1 MTDPRAILRQA
12 GLSPKKSFGQNFLVA
27 PHATEAI
34 ARACVPDDEV
44 GRAMVVEIGAGT
56 GVLTAELGAR
66 ARVVVA
72 IERDRDLVPLLTR
85 AFAERPNVRVVE
97 GDAVTAPLGE
107 LLGDEP
113 PRVLC
118 GNLPYQLTG
127 RLLSLATE
135 HAARLERAVF
145 MVQAEVGE
153 RILAAPGTKEYGALS
168 VFVTA
173 AFDARR
179 VLRVSRG
186 CFFPSP
192 DVESCVLELLP
203 RSARI
208 DETDRFRRVVK
219 AAFAQRRK
227 TLRNAWRALG
237 TMDELENAARAAG
250 TTLDARGEIL
260 SADQFAKA
268 ASTFPR

>member
-1 MTDPRAILRQA
+1 
-12 GLSPKKSFGQNFLVA
+12 
-27 PHATEAI
+27 
-34 ARACVPDDEV
+34 
-44 GRAMVVEIGAGT
+44 VVEIGAGT
-56 GVLTAELGAR
+56 GVLTAALSAR
-66 ARVVVA
+66 ARAVVA

-85 AFAERPNVRVVE
+85 AFAERANVRVVE
-97 GDAVTAPLGE
+97 ADAVTAPLAE
-107 LLGDEP
+107 LLGDEA

-135 HAARLERAVF
+135 HVARLERAVF

-179 VLRVSRG
+179 VLKVSRG
-186 CFFPSP
+186 CFFPAP
-192 DVESCVLELLP
+192 DVESCVLELVP
-203 RSARI
+203 RRARI
-208 DETDRFRRVVK
+208 EETEKFRKVVK

-237 TMDELENAARAAG
+237 TLEELQDAARAAG
-250 TTLDARGEIL
+250 TTLDARGEVL
-260 SADQFAKA
+260 TADQFARA
-268 ASTFPR
+268 AQALPD

>member
-1 MTDPRAILRQA
+1 MSDPRTILRQA

-34 ARACVPDDEV
+34 ARACVPDAEV
-44 GRAMVVEIGAGT
+44 GRATVVEIGAGT
-56 GVLTAELGAR
+56 GVLTAPLAER
-66 ARVVVA
+66 ARVLVA

-85 AFAERPNVRVVE
+85 AFAERPSVRIVE
-97 GDAVTAPLGE
+97 ADAVTAPLDE
-107 LLGDEP
+107 LLGDEA

-153 RILAAPGTKEYGALS
+153 RILASPGTKEYGALS

-179 VLRVSRG
+179 VLKVSRG
-186 CFFPSP
+186 CFYPSP
-192 DVESCVLELLP
+192 DVESCVLELVP

-208 DETDRFRRVVK
+208 EETERFRSVVK
-219 AAFAQRRK
+219 AAFGQRRK
-227 TLRNAWRALG
+227 TLRNTWRALG
-237 TMDELENAARAAG
+237 TAEELANAARAAG
-250 TTLDARGEIL
+250 TTLDARGETL
-260 SADQFAKA
+260 TADQFAA
-268 ASTFPR
+268 AARVLPG